1 MKDAAATSI
10 CFLIVDETW
19 FSCLFLATRTG
30 EVPDDDDGYVPA
42 LVEKAATGTCR
53 FVGPLLV
60 RERGGAKTCFWLLLF
75 IFSRRSMEGELRIQ
89 HLFNLWAT
97 ITTGHERHF
106 FEAYRL
112 EYPRARVAGR
122 FVLFDKIYD
131 QFVDDDDVFYYFIF
145 HDLTSRQRRLS
156 ATFSFWLCKT
166 GFGFCVSWRRRWP
179 TGPMMIKKTYYFYP
193 RTWQKTHQKKTT
205 TITT

>member
-1 MKDAAATSI
+1 MKLDFLVYFWLQERERFLTTTMATYRRLLKRQRLERADSWDLFWCENEEEQRLAFD
-10 CFLIVDETW
+10 CFYL
-19 FSCLFLATRTG
+19 FS
-30 EVPDDDDGYVPA
+30 
-42 LVEKAATGTCR
+42 
-53 FVGPLLV
+53 
-60 RERGGAKTCFWLLLF
+60 RGGAWRASSGYSIYSTY
-75 IFSRRSMEGELRIQ
+75 GQPLRQVTNDI
-89 HLFNLWAT
+89 
-97 ITTGHERHF
+97 F

-193 RTWQKTHQKKTT
+193 RT
-205 TITT
+205 

>member
-1 MKDAAATSI
+1 MKDDT
-10 CFLIVDETW
+10 
-19 FSCLFLATRTG
+19 
-30 EVPDDDDGYVPA
+30 
-42 LVEKAATGTCR
+42 
-53 FVGPLLV
+53 
-60 RERGGAKTCFWLLLF
+60 
-75 IFSRRSMEGELRIQ
+75 LRIQ

-112 EYPRARVAGR
+112 EYPRACVAGR

-145 HDLTSRQRRLS
+145 HDLTSRQRRLP
-156 ATFSFWLCKT
+156 ATSSFWLCKT
-166 GFGFCVSWRRRWP
+166 GFWFLRFLENEMAD
-179 TGPMMIKKTYYFYP
+179 GPYDDQKNILFYP
-193 RTWQKTHQKKTT
+193 TNMTENPTEKNQ

>member
-1 MKDAAATSI
+1 M
-10 CFLIVDETW
+10 E
-19 FSCLFLATRTG
+19 
-30 EVPDDDDGYVPA
+30 
-42 LVEKAATGTCR
+42 
-53 FVGPLLV
+53 
-60 RERGGAKTCFWLLLF
+60 
-75 IFSRRSMEGELRIQ
+75 EGELRIQ

-145 HDLTSRQRRLS
+145 HDLTSRQRRLL
-156 ATFSFWLCKT
+156 ATFSFLVMQDWFWFLRSLEKEMAD
-166 GFGFCVSWRRRWP
+166 RP
-179 TGPMMIKKTYYFYP
+179 YDDQKNILYFYP
-193 RTWQKTHQKKTT
+193 R
-205 TITT
+205 I